1 MLWLYATWL
10 IKVFLYFGSIF
21 VIGGAFCYFLLG
33 RYIDINRTI
42 LKYITLGAGLGS
54 FSSVFGFFILI
65 GSFANIGLSGMWDIN
80 YINILINTATGHI
93 YIIRAVSFLALLLF
107 MLFKL
112 NRGTTQVSKIEGT
125 IFVIL
130 LMPIIIS
137 FSQLGHITQLTL
149 FAQFLLSIHVLVM
162 SLWMGSLY
170 PLWKTSQ
177 LLNGIPLEERMHL
190 FGRIAA
196 FIVGILVLSGLSVA
210 LLLIKDIET
219 LFYTNYGQGFMIK
232 ILFVLS
238 ILVLAAF
245 NKWYFT
251 PRLQE
256 PKFAKKLGYAILFEM
271 LLGLS
276 VLLTTGYITTV
287 VGIGG

>member
-80 YINILINTATGHI
+80 YINILINTATGDI

-196 FIVGILVLSGLSVA
+196 FIVGILVVSGLSVA

-219 LFYTNYGQGFMIK
+219 LFHTSYGQGFMIK

>member
-219 LFYTNYGQGFMIK
+219 LFYTSYGQGFMIK

>member
-80 YINILINTATGHI
+80 YINILINTATGYI
-93 YIIRAVSFLALLLF
+93 YIIRAVSFLALLLL

-130 LMPIIIS
+130 LIPIIIS

-219 LFYTNYGQGFMIK
+219 LFYTSYGQGFMIK

>member
-93 YIIRAVSFLALLLF
+93 YIIRAVSFLALLVF

-196 FIVGILVLSGLSVA
+196 FIVGILVVSGLSVA

-219 LFYTNYGQGFMIK
+219 LFYTSYGQGFMIK

-276 VLLTTGYITTV
+276 VLLTTGYIPTA

>member
-1 MLWLYATWL
+1 
-10 IKVFLYFGSIF
+10 
-21 VIGGAFCYFLLG
+21 
-33 RYIDINRTI
+33 
-42 LKYITLGAGLGS
+42 
-54 FSSVFGFFILI
+54 
-65 GSFANIGLSGMWDIN
+65 
-80 YINILINTATGHI
+80 
-93 YIIRAVSFLALLLF
+93 

-219 LFYTNYGQGFMIK
+219 LFYTSYGQGFMIK

-287 VGIGG
+287 IGIGG

>member
-93 YIIRAVSFLALLLF
+93 YIIRAVSFLALLVF

-219 LFYTNYGQGFMIK
+219 LFHTNYGQGFMIK

>member
-219 LFYTNYGQGFMIK
+219 LFHTNYGQGFMIK

>member
-196 FIVGILVLSGLSVA
+196 FIVGILVVSGLSVA

-219 LFYTNYGQGFMIK
+219 LFYTSYGQGFMIK

>member
-210 LLLIKDIET
+210 LLLIKDVET
-219 LFYTNYGQGFMIK
+219 LFYTSYGQGFMIK

>member
-149 FAQFLLSIHVLVM
+149 FTQFLLSIHVLVM

-219 LFYTNYGQGFMIK
+219 LFYTSYGQGFMIK

-256 PKFAKKLGYAILFEM
+256 QKFAKKLGYAILFEM

>member
-80 YINILINTATGHI
+80 YINILINTATGHV

-196 FIVGILVLSGLSVA
+196 FIVGILVVSGLSVA
-210 LLLIKDIET
+210 LLLIKDVET
-219 LFYTNYGQGFMIK
+219 LFYTSYGQGFMIK

>member
-80 YINILINTATGHI
+80 YINILINTATGHV

-196 FIVGILVLSGLSVA
+196 FIVGILVVSGLSVA

-219 LFYTNYGQGFMIK
+219 LFHTNYGQGFMIK

>member
-93 YIIRAVSFLALLLF
+93 YIIRAVSFLALLVF

-196 FIVGILVLSGLSVA
+196 FIVGILVVSGLSVA
-210 LLLIKDIET
+210 LLLIKDVET
-219 LFYTNYGQGFMIK
+219 LFYTSYGQGFMIK

>member
-65 GSFANIGLSGMWDIN
+65 GSFANIGLSDMWDIN
-80 YINILINTATGHI
+80 YLNILINTATGHI
-93 YIIRAVSFLALLLF
+93 YIIRAVSFLALLVF

-196 FIVGILVLSGLSVA
+196 FIVGILVVSGLSVA

-219 LFYTNYGQGFMIK
+219 LLHTSYGQGFMIK

>member
-42 LKYITLGAGLGS
+42 LKYIILGAGLGS

-196 FIVGILVLSGLSVA
+196 FIVGILVVSGLSVA

-219 LFYTNYGQGFMIK
+219 LFHTSYGQGFMIK

>member
-65 GSFANIGLSGMWDIN
+65 GSFANIGLSGRWDIN

-219 LFYTNYGQGFMIK
+219 LFYTSYGQGFMIK

>member
-21 VIGGAFCYFLLG
+21 VIGGVFCYFLLG

-219 LFYTNYGQGFMIK
+219 LFYTSYGQGFMIK

>member
-93 YIIRAVSFLALLLF
+93 YIIRAVSFLALFLF

-112 NRGTTQVSKIEGT
+112 NRGTAQVSKIEGT

-196 FIVGILVLSGLSVA
+196 FIVGILVVSGLSVA

-219 LFYTNYGQGFMIK
+219 LFYTSYGQGFMIK

>member
-80 YINILINTATGHI
+80 YINILINTATGHV

-219 LFYTNYGQGFMIK
+219 LFHTSYGQGFMIK

>member
-80 YINILINTATGHI
+80 YINILINTATGHV

-196 FIVGILVLSGLSVA
+196 FIVGILVVSGLSVA

-219 LFYTNYGQGFMIK
+219 LFYTSYGQGFMIK

>member
-80 YINILINTATGHI
+80 YINILINTATGHV
-93 YIIRAVSFLALLLF
+93 YIIRAVSFLALLVF

-219 LFYTNYGQGFMIK
+219 LFYTSYGQGFMIK

-287 VGIGG
+287 IGIGG